1 MMMKR
6 SPFLQRRAG
15 LDENTNAIAL
25 ADSVLTESRADIA
38 FVPAATFAQAGT
50 LQSDGD
56 NPLQDDQI
64 QIIELSGALIKQ
76 ALERS
81 VSYVPKSFGGLLSVA
96 GMRVEVML
104 QRKPRSRVT
113 SAMVGKQP
121 LDPNRK
127 YKVAM
132 PRALADGQL
141 GYFQIWEKPPT
152 VASSTAT
159 VSGCFRKIKQGGTVQ
174 SAYQIGV
181 EGGA

>member
-1 MMMKR
+1 MKH
-6 SPFLQRRAG
+6 SPSLQTRAG
-15 LDENTNAIAL
+15 LDENKNAIAL

-50 LQSDGD
+50 LQSAGD

-64 QIIELSGALIKQ
+64 QILELSGALIRQ
-76 ALERS
+76 AVERS
-81 VSYVPKSFGGLLSVA
+81 VSYVPKSFGGLLSIA
-96 GMRVEVML
+96 GMRVEVQL
-104 QRKPRSRVT
+104 QRKPRSRIT
-113 SAMVGKQP
+113 LAMVGKQP

-141 GYFQIWEKPPT
+141 GYFQIWEKPVT
-152 VASSTAT
+152 VGSSTAT
-159 VSGCFRKIKQGGTVQ
+159 VNGCFRKIKQGFTLL

-181 EGGA
+181 EGGL